1 MTREINDLICIKNKY
16 RRKYEKR
23 KKKGDCN
30 VELKRMCNKLDKL
43 KKRMIKLSKRKVN
56 FEIGSKMCSNIDDAK
71 ILYGE
76 YSKVLKG
83 KKDLPPFKRSD
94 GSYTDNTIEKAEMMH
109 KQFTMDHKENKYSKE
124 ETEFH
129 GMIDD
134 LIQNMIKYDR
144 INDYDEIDDNV
155 KYLEILN
162 RKISRQEIL
171 KATGSLKRGNAMGCD
186 LIHNV
191 MLIEGKEILMERL
204 LKLYNVILE
213 KGYYP
218 FLWRHYK
225 LKFSMWCS

>member
-1 MTREINDLICIKNKY
+1 
-16 RRKYEKR
+16 
-23 KKKGDCN
+23 
-30 VELKRMCNKLDKL
+30 
-43 KKRMIKLSKRKVN
+43 
-56 FEIGSKMCSNIDDAK
+56 
-71 ILYGE
+71 
-76 YSKVLKG
+76 
-83 KKDLPPFKRSD
+83 
-94 GSYTDNTIEKAEMMH
+94 
-109 KQFTMDHKENKYSKE
+109 
-124 ETEFH
+124 
-129 GMIDD
+129 MIDD

-144 INDYDEIDDNV
+144 INDYDEIDGNV